1 LAIIPIT
8 PSPYHSIN
16 QPQNHKAT
24 LMNTALA
31 SNPNPNS
38 NPNSKSAG
46 TRWLQGIFWAFLLL
60 GAVLATLS
68 ALAALAAG
76 FSAADGMSVQVDGEP
91 VPVGAAV
98 AVITFAALW
107 VAAFVTCCALGFAAV
122 VTIGTLAGVALVL
135 ALPFLLVL
143 GCGWAVVALVRRA
156 AR

>member
-8 PSPYHSIN
+8 SSPRQLIN

-24 LMNTALA
+24 PMNTALA
-31 SNPNPNS
+31 SNPNPNPT
-38 NPNSKSAG
+38 PNSKSAG
-46 TRWLQGIFWAFLLL
+46 ARWLQGAFWAFLLL
-60 GAVLATLS
+60 GAVLAALS
-68 ALAALAAG
+68 LAGALAVGVNAM
-76 FSAADGMSVQVDGEP
+76 DGVNVQVDGEP
-91 VPVGAAV
+91 VPVGAV
-98 AVITFAALW
+98 VTVITFAALW

>member
-1 LAIIPIT
+1 
-8 PSPYHSIN
+8 
-16 QPQNHKAT
+16 
-24 LMNTALA
+24 MNTALA

-46 TRWLQGIFWAFLLL
+46 TRLLQGIFWAFLLL

>member
-1 LAIIPIT
+1 
-8 PSPYHSIN
+8 
-16 QPQNHKAT
+16 
-24 LMNTALA
+24 MNTALA
-31 SNPNPNS
+31 STPNPT
-38 NPNSKSAG
+38 PNSKSAG

-68 ALAALAAG
+68 GLAALAAG